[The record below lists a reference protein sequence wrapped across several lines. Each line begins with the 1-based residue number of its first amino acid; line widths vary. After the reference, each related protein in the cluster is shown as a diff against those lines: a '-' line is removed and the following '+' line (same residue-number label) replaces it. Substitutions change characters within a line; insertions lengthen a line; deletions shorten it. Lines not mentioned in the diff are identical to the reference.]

1 MVVLCVFHAADFNKS
16 EQSTLSL
23 SDFSV
28 RTSVFS
34 SVCSSMFWE
43 SWESAACLARLLRS
57 VYGLSWA
64 ASPTCLWGGVQT
76 SACLW
81 VVLCVM
87 RQPSVLDTFARP
99 QPVHADPLSRQ
110 VAARGAAAADAE

>member
-28 RTSVFS
+28 STGVFS

-64 ASPTCLWGGVQT
+64 AW
-76 SACLW
+76 
-81 VVLCVM
+81 
-87 RQPSVLDTFARP
+87 D
-99 QPVHADPLSRQ
+99 PVGNWELTICSIVDIVGPKWEL
-110 VAARGAAAADAE
+110 GI